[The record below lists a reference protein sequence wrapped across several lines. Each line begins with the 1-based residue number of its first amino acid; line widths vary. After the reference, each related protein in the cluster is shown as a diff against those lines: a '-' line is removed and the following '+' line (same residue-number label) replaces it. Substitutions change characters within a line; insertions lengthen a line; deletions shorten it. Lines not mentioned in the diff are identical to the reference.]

1 MKEPWLMF
9 KKSFLM
15 LILCVWALGAPAQAQ
30 DTALTELT
38 FFMTFIPNVQFSPVY
53 AAIENGHFADADL
66 NITIEHGFDEA
77 AGVDRVAINDLQ
89 FGLVSGEQ
97 VILARAQERPVV
109 YVYAWFQQYP
119 VGIMA
124 TLESG
129 IENIADLQ
137 GRRVGI
143 PVASGASYSGLTA
156 LLSANGMTLADIQL
170 ETIGFNAPEVMCT
183 GGVEASVVY
192 MNNEPLQV
200 QLRAEQG
207 DCGNVTG
214 VRVFPVAEAAALIS
228 NGIITNEETIANNP
242 DLVAAFVGA
251 FDAGLRDAINNPAQA
266 YLFSANYVEGLLTDD
281 MADFRTALESAAA
294 AQEEFLATN
303 PDRDAIA
310 ASRVTMR
317 ESLGADFDNAALL
330 QFDVLLA
337 SITLWDAAQLG
348 YSDPDAWETMQE
360 TLLQITDAVS
370 GAPILAEA
378 IDLTGA
384 FSNEFVPEAG
394 E

>member
-1 MKEPWLMF
+1 
-9 KKSFLM
+9 M
-15 LILCVWALGAPAQAQ
+15 LVLAVPAQAQ
-30 DTALTELT
+30 DTALAELT

-53 AAIENGHFADADL
+53 AAIENGHFADAGL

-242 DLVAAFVGA
+242 ELVAAFVGA

-294 AQEEFLATN
+294 AQQEFLSTN
-303 PDRDAIA
+303 PDREAIA

-317 ESLGADFDNAALL
+317 ESLGAGFDNAALL

-337 SITLWDAAQLG
+337 SIALWDAEQLG
-348 YSDPDAWETMQE
+348 YSDPAAWEAMQA

>member
-1 MKEPWLMF
+1 MF
-9 KKSFLM
+9 KKSLLM
-15 LILCVWALGAPAQAQ
+15 LVMCMLVLAVPAQAQ
-30 DTALTELT
+30 DTALAELT

-53 AAIENGHFADADL
+53 AAIENGHFADAGL

-242 DLVAAFVGA
+242 ELVAAFVGA

-294 AQEEFLATN
+294 AQQEFLSTN
-303 PDRDAIA
+303 PDREAIA

-317 ESLGADFDNAALL
+317 ESLGAGFDNAALL

-337 SITLWDAAQLG
+337 SIALWDAEQLG
-348 YSDPDAWETMQE
+348 YSDPAAWEAMQA